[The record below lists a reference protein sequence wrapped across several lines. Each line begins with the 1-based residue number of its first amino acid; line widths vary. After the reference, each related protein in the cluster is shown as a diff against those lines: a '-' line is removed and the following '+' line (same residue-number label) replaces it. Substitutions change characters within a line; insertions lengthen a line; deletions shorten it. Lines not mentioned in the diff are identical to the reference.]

1 MDSETQRPRRI
12 QAHYA
17 MVAGVAPQLK
27 LVAGGGLWPP
37 GSKATGAQLEM
48 AAMEQ
53 LTGGA
58 CCFA

>member
-1 MDSETQRPRRI
+1 
-12 QAHYA
+12 